1 MLGKAFIT
9 VTIFSS
15 RNSSNCR
22 RDLISKRTGKEQ
34 RHGCT
39 KPVHVIYKKNK
50 GLQLLRKE
58 FFVCSLNLVLQL
70 QALH

>member
-50 GLQLLRKE
+50 GQLGTFTKLSE
-58 FFVCSLNLVLQL
+58 FRADVC
-70 QALH
+70 